1 MRPVQQS
8 WFRAFVALGIVALA
22 GCATTEYHYS
32 QLYGQRYY
40 KTPLDTYPVTIVRVD
55 GKDTTLRPV
64 LVDPG
69 LRRIT
74 VQGPH
79 GGAYRLGEEREFSLD
94 VRRARATTWS
104 RCVTTAS
111 TPTSRSGS
119 TTRSRWAAARRR
131 RRKARGDAGAAPRS
145 RAPAR
150 RVPGPPRPGGRARR
164 RFVLDRSGRGAR
176 CRRRVGRRQVADGR
190 FDHRPARPA
199 RADRRR

>member
-74 VQGPH
+74 VQGPP
-79 GGAYRLGEEREFSLD
+79 GGASRLGEEREFALD
-94 VRRARATTWS
+94 VRPCTRYYLVAVRDNRLDADFAV
-104 RCVTTAS
+104 RVDYEEPVGGC
-111 TPTSRSGS
+111 TP
-119 TTRSRWAAARRR
+119 
-131 RRKARGDAGAAPRS
+131 P
-145 RAPAR
+145 PAK
-150 RVPGPPRPGGRARR
+150 
-164 RFVLDRSGRGAR
+164 S
-176 CRRRVGRRQVADGR
+176 
-190 FDHRPARPA
+190 
-199 RADRRR
+199 